1 MTESQAETE
10 AATTTRRAMLAGAG
24 AVSATTLLAACGT
37 DSGGSLAGG
46 NSSATTGSA
55 ATGASSGATT
65 GAPAGTGGNAL
76 AKTTDIPE
84 GGGKIFKA
92 QGVVVTQPVAG
103 TFKGFSAICTHA
115 GCTVAL
121 VEGGLIKCGCHGSQ
135 FSIEDGSVK
144 KGPATQDLSAIKV
157 KATGGSITL
166 A

>member
-24 AVSATTLLAACGT
+24 AVSASTLLAACGT
-37 DSGGSLAGG
+37 DDGGSLAGG
-46 NSSATTGSA
+46 NSTPTTAGATTG
-55 ATGASSGATT
+55 TSGATT
-65 GAPAGTGGNAL
+65 GAPAGSGGNAL
-76 AKTTDIPE
+76 AKTTDIPV
-84 GGGKIFKA
+84 GGGKVFKA

-115 GCTVAL
+115 GCTVGP
-121 VEGGLIKCGCHGSQ
+121 VESGLIKCGCHGSQ
-135 FSIEDGSVK
+135 FSVEDGSVK

-157 KATGGSITL
+157 KAAGGSISL